1 MRYSLVSRTRG
12 TILGALIGETLAL
25 EGGEQMQKFASS
37 YWQKMM
43 LLGAE
48 SLIELGRFDLDD
60 WRKRQQQS
68 GIIIENNT
76 HASLQ
81 VILSTL
87 PVTLFFHEYNVKMR
101 ENLLNVVK
109 IWHCN
114 RVIEDWT
121 LAVGYAIAQ
130 SFTEK
135 FTSATLIPQII
146 AFLGETPT
154 SVPQILLKLHNL
166 LEKQSGLEII
176 QAEFCTEEKLSYN
189 LAIAFYCFLSSLED
203 FRLSVLRSTQVNLRS
218 VYLSTITA
226 ALSGAY
232 NATTGIPVS
241 WRFLL
246 AKNSP
251 AQWQTAD
258 LPQMLKLAD
267 ILVATWSG
275 MYHSTLRQGEARAE
289 CPITL
294 THVSLEAIAAPR
306 VIRPR

>member
-1 MRYSLVSRTRG
+1 MRYSLASRTTG
-12 TILGALIGETLAL
+12 TILGALIGEILAL
-25 EGGEQMQKFASS
+25 EGGQMQKFASS

-43 LLGAE
+43 IMGAE

-76 HASLQ
+76 QASLQ

-87 PVTLFFHEYNVKMR
+87 PVTLFFHEHNVKLR
-101 ENLLNVVK
+101 QNLLNVVK
-109 IWHCN
+109 IWHSN
-114 RVIEDWT
+114 PLIEDWT

-135 FTSATLIPQII
+135 LTPATLIPQII
-146 AFLGETPT
+146 GFLGKTPT

-166 LEKQSGLEII
+166 LEKQAGLEII
-176 QAEFCTEEKLSYN
+176 QAEFCTEEKLCYD
-189 LAIAFYCFLSSLED
+189 LAIAFYCFVSSLED
-203 FRLSVLRSTQVNLRS
+203 FRLSVLRVNKVNSPS
-218 VYLSTITA
+218 VYLSIITA

-246 AKNSP
+246 TKNSQ
-251 AQWQTAD
+251 AQWQTTD
-258 LPQMLKLAD
+258 LPQMIKLTD
-267 ILVATWSG
+267 TLVATWSG
-275 MYHSTLRQGEARAE
+275 VYHSTLNQDEVRAE
-289 CPITL
+289 WPITL
-294 THVSLEAIAAPR
+294 NYASLEAITAPR
-306 VIRPR
+306 VIRLR

>member
-1 MRYSLVSRTRG
+1 MRYSLISRTGG
-12 TILGALIGETLAL
+12 TILGALIGEILAF
-25 EGGEQMQKFASS
+25 EGEQMQNFASS
-37 YWQKMM
+37 YWQKMTI
-43 LLGAE
+43 LGAE

-60 WRKRQQQS
+60 WSRRQQQS
-68 GIIIENNT
+68 GIIIENNI

-81 VILSTL
+81 VILSAL
-87 PVTLFFHEYNVKMR
+87 PVTLFFHEDIVKLR
-101 ENLLNVVK
+101 QNLLNVVK
-109 IWHCN
+109 ILHN
-114 RVIEDWT
+114 NPLIQDWT

-135 FTSATLIPQII
+135 LTPATLIAQII
-146 AFLGETPT
+146 DFLGQTLT
-154 SVPQILLKLHNL
+154 SVPQIFLKLDNL
-166 LEKQSGLEII
+166 LEKQVGLEII

-203 FRLSVLRSTQVNLRS
+203 FRLSVLRASQVKSCS
-218 VYLSTITA
+218 VYHSTITA

-251 AQWQTAD
+251 AQWQTTD
-258 LPQMLKLAD
+258 LSKMVKLTN

-275 MYHSTLRQGEARAE
+275 VYHSTLNQGEVRAE
-289 CPITL
+289 WPITL
-294 THVSLEAIAAPR
+294 NHTSLEAIAAPR
-306 VIRPR
+306 VIRLR

>member
-1 MRYSLVSRTRG
+1 MHYSLVSRTRG
-12 TILGALIGETLAL
+12 TILGALIGEILAL
-25 EGGEQMQKFASS
+25 EGEQMQKFASS
-37 YWQKMM
+37 YWQKMII
-43 LLGAE
+43 LGAE

-60 WRKRQQQS
+60 WSRRQQQS
-68 GIIIENNT
+68 GIIIENNI

-87 PVTLFFHEYNVKMR
+87 PVTLFFHEHTVKLR
-101 ENLLNVVK
+101 QNLLNIVK
-109 IWHCN
+109 IWHSDP
-114 RVIEDWT
+114 VIEDWT

-135 FTSATLIPQII
+135 LTPATLIPQII
-146 AFLGETPT
+146 GFLGETTT

-166 LEKQSGLEII
+166 LEKQAGLEII
-176 QAEFCTEEKLSYN
+176 QAEFCTEEKLNYN
-189 LAIAFYCFLSSLED
+189 LGIAFYCFLSSLED
-203 FRLSVLRSTQVNLRS
+203 FRLSVLRATQVNSRS

-246 AKNSP
+246 VKNSP
-251 AQWQTAD
+251 AQWQTTD

-275 MYHSTLRQGEARAE
+275 VYHSTLNQGEVRAE
-289 CPITL
+289 WPIIL
-294 THVSLEAIAAPR
+294 SHASLEAIAAPR
-306 VIRPR
+306 VIRLR

>member
-1 MRYSLVSRTRG
+1 MRYSLVSRIRG
-12 TILGALIGETLAL
+12 TILGALIGEILAL
-25 EGGEQMQKFASS
+25 EGGQMQKLAPS
-37 YWQKMM
+37 YWHKMTI
-43 LLGAE
+43 LGAE

-68 GIIIENNT
+68 EIIIENNT

-81 VILSTL
+81 VVLSAL
-87 PVTLFFHEYNVKMR
+87 PVTLFFHEHTIKLR
-101 ENLLNVVK
+101 QNLLNVIK
-109 IWHCN
+109 IWHGN

-135 FTSATLIPQII
+135 LTPVTLIPQII
-146 AFLGETPT
+146 GFLGETPT
-154 SVPQILLKLHNL
+154 PVPQILLKLHNL
-166 LEKQSGLEII
+166 LEKQVGLEII

-203 FRLSVLRSTQVNLRS
+203 FRLSVSRATQVNSRS
-218 VYLSTITA
+218 VYMNAITA

-251 AQWQTAD
+251 AQWQTTD
-258 LPQMLKLAD
+258 LPQMVKLAD

-275 MYHSTLRQGEARAE
+275 VYHSSLDQGEVRAE
-289 CPITL
+289 WPITL
-294 THVSLEAIAAPR
+294 SYASLEAIAAPR
-306 VIRPR
+306 VIRLR

>member
-12 TILGALIGETLAL
+12 TILGALIGEILAL
-25 EGGEQMQKFASS
+25 EGEQMQKFASS

-43 LLGAE
+43 ILGAE

-60 WRKRQQQS
+60 WSRRQQQS
-68 GIIIENNT
+68 GIIIEDNI

-87 PVTLFFHEYNVKMR
+87 PVTLFFYEHPVNLR
-101 ENLLNVVK
+101 QNLLKVVK
-109 IWHCN
+109 IWHSN
-114 RVIEDWT
+114 PVLEDWS

-135 FTSATLIPQII
+135 LSPATLIPQII

-166 LEKQSGLEII
+166 LEKQVGLEII
-176 QAEFCTEEKLSYN
+176 QAEFCAEEKLSYN

-203 FRLSVLRSTQVNLRS
+203 FRLSVLRSTQVNASS
-218 VYLSTITA
+218 VYLSIITA

-251 AQWQTAD
+251 AQWQRTD
-258 LPQMLKLAD
+258 LSQMLRLTD
-267 ILVATWSG
+267 TLVSTWSG
-275 MYHSTLRQGEARAE
+275 VYDSTLNQSEVRAE
-289 CPITL
+289 WLITL
-294 THVSLEAIAAPR
+294 SHASLEAIAAPR
-306 VIRPR
+306 VIR

>member
-1 MRYSLVSRTRG
+1 MRYSLASRTRG
-12 TILGALIGETLAL
+12 TILGALIGEILAL
-25 EGGEQMQKFASS
+25 EGGQMQKFASS

-43 LLGAE
+43 ITGAE

-60 WRKRQQQS
+60 WSRRQQES
-68 GIIIENNT
+68 GIIVENNT

-87 PVTLFFHEYNVKMR
+87 PVILFFHEHNIKLR
-101 ENLLNVVK
+101 QNLLNVVK
-109 IWHCN
+109 IWHSN
-114 RVIEDWT
+114 PVIEDWT

-130 SFTEK
+130 SFREK
-135 FTSATLIPQII
+135 LTSSTLIPQII
-146 AFLGETPT
+146 GFLEETPT

-166 LEKQSGLEII
+166 LEKQAGLEII
-176 QAEFCTEEKLSYN
+176 QAEFCTEEKLSYD
-189 LAIAFYCFLSSLED
+189 LAIAFYCFVSSLED
-203 FRLSVLRSTQVNLRS
+203 FRLSVLRATKVNSPS

-251 AQWQTAD
+251 AQWQTTD
-258 LPQMLKLAD
+258 LPQMVKLTD
-267 ILVATWSG
+267 TLVATWSG
-275 MYHSTLRQGEARAE
+275 VYHSTLNQGEVRAE
-289 CPITL
+289 WPITL
-294 THVSLEAIAAPR
+294 SYASLEAITAPR
-306 VIRPR
+306 VIRLR